1 MVLAYPKDHV
11 RADRCTKAFRD
22 VREHHKIKMSRLLE
36 EYNWSF
42 VLSTQCIRE
51 KVQNFQFALMQMYND
66 CFPVKTVLMSS
77 RDPPFMSPLVKHL
90 LKRRQAILRKGGQKQ
105 NPNVTILQERINKL
119 IRENQL
125 QAVKHDSNKHDKG
138 TISWWSTIN
147 SITGR
152 KSICQSI
159 SSIIDP
165 ASINEYFGVINTDPD
180 YSPPEMF
187 NIPEGT
193 RIPSFTV
200 HEVRQAL
207 MNINRTTSG
216 PDDFP
221 YWLFRD
227 FGYYLTPVIT
237 DVFKRLSL

>member
-1 MVLAYPKDHV
+1 
-11 RADRCTKAFRD
+11 
-22 VREHHKIKMSRLLE
+22 MSKLLE
-36 EYNWSF
+36 EHQWSS
-42 VLSTQCIRE
+42 VLSTQCIQE

-90 LKRRQAILRKGGQKQ
+90 LKHRQALLRKGGQKQ

-125 QAVKHDSNKHDKG
+125 QAVKHDLNKHDKG
-138 TISWWSTIN
+138 TRSWWSTIN

-165 ASINEYFGVINTDPD
+165 ASINEYFGEINTDPD
-180 YSPPEMF
+180 YSAP
-187 NIPEGT
+187 
-193 RIPSFTV
+193 
-200 HEVRQAL
+200 
-207 MNINRTTSG
+207 
-216 PDDFP
+216 
-221 YWLFRD
+221 
-227 FGYYLTPVIT
+227 
-237 DVFKRLSL
+237 

>member
-1 MVLAYPKDHV
+1 
-11 RADRCTKAFRD
+11 
-22 VREHHKIKMSRLLE
+22 MSKLLE
-36 EYNWSF
+36 EHKWSS
-42 VLSTQCIRE
+42 VLSSQWIQE

-90 LKRRQAILRKGGQKQ
+90 LKRRQALLRKGGQKQ

-138 TISWWSTIN
+138 TRSWWSTIN

-165 ASINEYFGVINTDPD
+165 ASIINEYFGEINTDPN
-180 YSPPEMF
+180 YSHPLRCLIFQRAQGYPPLRCM
-187 NIPEGT
+187 
-193 RIPSFTV
+193 
-200 HEVRQAL
+200 
-207 MNINRTTSG
+207 
-216 PDDFP
+216 
-221 YWLFRD
+221 
-227 FGYYLTPVIT
+227 
-237 DVFKRLSL
+237 RLHKL